1 VNSVEALD
9 VAVRA
14 LSARVTADQRLLAT
28 YAERPMIKA
37 RVEEY
42 NAALETLVAL
52 RQVIID
58 NDARLAELAEEARS

>member
-1 VNSVEALD
+1 MNSVEALD